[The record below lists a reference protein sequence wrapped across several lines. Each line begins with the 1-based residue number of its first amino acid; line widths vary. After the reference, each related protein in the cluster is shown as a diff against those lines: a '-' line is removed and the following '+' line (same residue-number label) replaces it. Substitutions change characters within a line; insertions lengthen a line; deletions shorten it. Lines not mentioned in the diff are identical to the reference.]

1 VTGLR
6 SFAGRRR
13 RRPESQRLSLCAVTK
28 AGPSRAGAFLEQWRP
43 LVDEIVVAVDESA
56 PPGTASACA
65 SIAEQ
70 VYLVPAAMANMERY
84 LGWLHSRCSG
94 EWILR
99 ADDDELPSEAL
110 REVLRSL
117 LDEREPTHYWLPRI
131 WMHPTPE
138 TYIAERVWLRDIQ
151 VRLVRNLP
159 GLWRFSGRLH
169 SNIEVTGA
177 SRIVEAPLLHL
188 ALLVADLEQRR
199 AKVEAYERVTPD
211 LRHESGAP
219 LNGVFVPEDMGV
231 TVLER
236 SRQADVGSAAR
247 YLQAARRPEGKASP
261 AGEVPVV
268 SMQEIE
274 RWNGERAVSPG
285 AYQARVT
292 LPQGAEP
299 MEADAIQHVQVEV
312 TNLGEE
318 WLARGPQ
325 PEPPIQVGYR
335 WWRED
340 GTEIARPTLRTP
352 FTETVA
358 PGATTR
364 LTMAIQ
370 APPEYGR
377 LQLRVDLVHE
387 GVRWFECE
395 EQLEVDVS
403 PGQSAPAPVRSGP
416 MTIADR
422 IGDLDTSLF
431 EPIESQTTEPDRQ
444 SLLALHAAI
453 ALRGP
458 FDYLEIGSHLGGSL
472 QAMVADP
479 RCRSIVSIDPR
490 PLSQPDDRGRDEL
503 YPENSTERMLE
514 LLGAIPDADLAK
526 LETFERGTDQLSV
539 AELPTRPA
547 FCFID
552 GEHTRAAALR
562 DARFCLEATTADGV
576 IAFHDSNVVLPGIED
591 FIAELGRPHH
601 AFQMPDSVFVVE
613 LGAARLWDTPYV
625 QRALI
630 PMT

>member
-1 VTGLR
+1 MVT
-6 SFAGRRR
+6 
-13 RRPESQRLSLCAVTK
+13 LSLCAMTA
-28 AGPSRAGAFLEQWRP
+28 AGPSRARAFLEQWRP
-43 LVDEIVVAVDESA
+43 LVDEIVVAVDERA
-56 PPGTASACA
+56 HPDTANACA
-65 SIAEQ
+65 SIAER
-70 VYLVPAAMANMERY
+70 VYVVPAAKSHMEPY
-84 LGWLHSRCSG
+84 LGWLHSCCSG

-110 REVLRSL
+110 GSELRSL

-138 TYIAERVWLRDIQ
+138 TYIAEGVWLRDIQ

-159 GLWRFSGRLH
+159 GLWRFPGRVH
-169 SNIEVTGA
+169 SNIEVAGA
-177 SRIVEAPLLHL
+177 SRVVAAPLLHL

-199 AKVEAYERVTPD
+199 SKVEAYERVTPG

-219 LNGVFVPEDMGV
+219 LNAVFVPEDVGV
-231 TVLER
+231 TRLER
-236 SRQADVGSAAR
+236 SHESDVASATR
-247 YLQAARRPEGKASP
+247 YLQTAARPDGKGP
-261 AGEVPVV
+261 PPPGNVPIVP
-268 SMQEIE
+268 MKEIE
-274 RWNGERAVSPG
+274 RWSGERPVSPG
-285 AYQARVT
+285 AYRARVK
-292 LPQGAEP
+292 LPQGVEP
-299 MEADAIQHVQVEV
+299 TKAGTIQHVQVEV
-312 TNLGEE
+312 TNLGDE
-318 WLARGPQ
+318 WLPRGPE
-325 PEPPIQVGYR
+325 PEPVIQVGYR

-340 GTEIARPTLRTP
+340 DTEITLPTLRTP
-352 FTETVA
+352 LTETVA

-370 APPEYGR
+370 APPHHGR

-395 EQLEVDVS
+395 ERLDVDVS
-403 PGQSAPAPVRSGP
+403 SSSSPPPLSSGSI
-416 MTIADR
+416 TIADR
-422 IGDLDTSLF
+422 VSDLDTSLF
-431 EPIESQTTEPDRQ
+431 AAIESQTTEPDRQ

-453 ALRGP
+453 AERGP

-514 LLGAIPDADLAK
+514 LLAAIPGADLTK

-539 AELPTRPA
+539 AELPTRPTL
-547 FCFID
+547 CFVD

-562 DARFCLEATTADGV
+562 DARFCLEATGPQSV

-591 FIAELGRPHH
+591 FIAELDRPHH
-601 AFQMPDSVFVVE
+601 AFQMPDSVFVIE
-613 LGAARLWDTPYV
+613 LGPARLWDTPYI
-625 QRALI
+625 QRALVPI
-630 PMT
+630 V

>member
-1 VTGLR
+1 MTG
-6 SFAGRRR
+6 
-13 RRPESQRLSLCAVTK
+13 
-28 AGPSRAGAFLEQWRP
+28 AGPSRARAFLEQWRP
-43 LVDEIVVAVDESA
+43 LVDEIVVAIDERA
-56 PPGTASACA
+56 HPDTASACG
-65 SIAEQ
+65 SIAER
-70 VYLVPAAMANMERY
+70 VYVVPAAMAHMERY

-110 REVLRSL
+110 EEVLRSL

-159 GLWRFSGRLH
+159 GLWRFSGRVH

-177 SRIVEAPLLHL
+177 GRIVEAPLLHL
-188 ALLVADLEQRR
+188 ALLVADLERRR
-199 AKVEAYERVTPD
+199 AKVEAYERVTPN

-231 TVLER
+231 TILER
-236 SRQADVGSAAR
+236 SQESDVASSVR
-247 YLQAARRPEGKASP
+247 YLQVAREPEGKAPPP
-261 AGEVPVV
+261 ADNVPVIP
-268 SMQEIE
+268 MTEIE
-274 RWNGERAVSPG
+274 RWNAERTVSPG

-292 LPQGAEP
+292 LPQGVEP
-299 MEADAIQHVQVEV
+299 MEADAIQHLQVEV
-312 TNLGEE
+312 ANLGDE
-318 WLARGPQ
+318 WLPRGPQ

-370 APPEYGR
+370 APPDHGR

-387 GVRWFECE
+387 GVRWFECQE
-395 EQLEVDVS
+395 RLDVDVS
-403 PGQSAPAPVRSGP
+403 PARSAPAPARAGSIA
-416 MTIADR
+416 IADR
-422 IGDLDTSLF
+422 IGALDTSLF
-431 EPIESQTTEPDRQ
+431 GPIESQTTEPDRQ

-453 ALRGP
+453 AERGP

-479 RCRSIVSIDPR
+479 RCRSIVSIDTR
-490 PLSQPDDRGRDEL
+490 PLSQPDDRGRNEL
-503 YPENSTERMLE
+503 YPENSTGRMLQ
-514 LLGAIPDADLAK
+514 LLAAIPDADLAK

-539 AELPTRPA
+539 ADLPTRPA
-547 FCFID
+547 FCFVD
-552 GEHTRAAALR
+552 AEHTRAAALR
-562 DARFCLEATTADGV
+562 DGRFCLEATTPDGV

-591 FIAELGRPHH
+591 FIAELDRPHH
-601 AFQMPDSVFVVE
+601 AFQMPDSVFVIE
-613 LGAARLWDTPYV
+613 LGTARLWDTPYV
-625 QRALI
+625 QRALV
-630 PMT
+630 PMS